1 MNNGTGRL
9 VLIGV
14 GAAMAYS
21 YLGPMGLVV
30 MGVIVFFLMGAK

>member
-1 MNNGTGRL
+1 MNGTAKL

-14 GAAMAYS
+14 GAAMMYS

-30 MGVIVFFLMGAK
+30 MGVVVFFLMGSK

>member
-1 MNNGTGRL
+1 MNGTAKL

-14 GAAMAYS
+14 GAAMLYS

-30 MGVIVFFLMGAK
+30 MGVIAFFMMGSK